1 MALSKIFGG
10 LFGGGPSGEEG
21 SEQKVVGEPVTYEG
35 YKIEAMP
42 RKDGSQWQLYGRI
55 SKGEGDSLQVHE
67 LIRADYFSGLDE
79 AVSFT
84 VRKAQ
89 QVIDEQGDKIFRK

>member
-10 LFGGGPSGEEG
+10 LFGGSSGDEVPD
-21 SEQKVVGEPVTYEG
+21 QKVVGEPVIYEG

-55 SKGEGDSLQVHE
+55 SKGEGDSQQVHE
-67 LIRADYFSGLDE
+67 LIRADYFSGLEE

-84 VRKAQ
+84 LRKAQ